1 MKRKRRIKKSRSL
14 AEYRITKILEELAL
28 GLDEAI
34 QKLKI
39 QKLRMDNN
47 LERMKLL
54 MNYEKDNQQT
64 I

>member
-1 MKRKRRIKKSRSL
+1 MKRKRKIKKSRSL
-14 AEYRITKILEELAL
+14 AEYRITKILKELAL

-39 QKLRMDNN
+39 QKLQMENN

-54 MNYEKDNQQT
+54 MNYEKVHQQT